1 MKKAMTSPA
10 TLTARA
16 TLSDKHRATL
26 SGAVLGGIETLY
38 QGQRF
43 LSVLSNDDYVALAAP
58 HVSSSIGEHFRHWLD
73 LFHAIRHAE
82 GQDQATPNSDMNK
95 IDYNVRRRGHPVERD
110 CRVAEREIAQLVDWL
125 CQLPPDVLE
134 ARVCVESE
142 VMMSQRQVE
151 EVESTLAREIT
162 FAALHATHHFAMAKV
177 VASLRGIEV
186 ESGFGLAPATAT
198 YQRAQ

>member
-10 TLTARA
+10 NLTARA

-73 LFHAIRHAE
+73 LFHAIRHAQ
-82 GQDQATPNSDMNK
+82 GQDQAPPHGEMSK

-110 CRVAEREIAQLVDWL
+110 FRVAEREIAQLVDWL
-125 CQLPPDVLE
+125 CQLPQMH
-134 ARVCVESE
+134 SK
-142 VMMSQRQVE
+142 
-151 EVESTLAREIT
+151 RE
-162 FAALHATHHFAMAKV
+162 
-177 VASLRGIEV
+177 
-186 ESGFGLAPATAT
+186 
-198 YQRAQ
+198 

>member
-16 TLSDKHRATL
+16 TLSDKHKASL

-73 LFHAIRHAE
+73 LFHAIRHAQ
-82 GQDQATPNSDMNK
+82 GQDQATPYGEMSK

-125 CQLPPDVLE
+125 CQLPPDALE
-134 ARVCVESE
+134 ARVSVESE

-186 ESGFGLAPATAT
+186 ESGFGVAPATAT

>member
-26 SGAVLGGIETLY
+26 SGAVLGGIETLH

-125 CQLPPDVLE
+125 CQLPPDALE
-134 ARVCVESE
+134 ARVSVESE

-186 ESGFGLAPATAT
+186 ESGFGVAPATAT